1 MKKRLLFSALAT
13 LILLGANAF
22 MLNLEGQVNVTF
34 VNDSADVGTS
44 AMGGIQP
51 VTLYF
56 RINGEGKVALD
67 ARTRSDNA
75 DIIRVV
81 DGWDSDSVGTTDNTS
96 LFGKSF
102 ALVVTANKRL
112 QSGYSETGQ
121 RGGLGVS
128 GKNQRRIDDGGN
140 EYVYFKLYGDVGL
153 EFTSFAYSDV
163 NNGASGKPNFRLMD
177 NDSDETYFFK
187 KPVLTSDS
195 VFILPAGDLSLMY
208 PLDTLS
214 VTTSDTITG
223 ADGNEGAR
231 LYGLGFNVVEL
242 ATPKPL
248 PTGQFALDF
257 VNESA
262 TDYGNPNGLHPLTF
276 AYTIGA
282 AGKISL
288 DASTG
293 SDFQDNIDLVNS
305 WDSDSVGTTEN
316 AALFGKSFS
325 LTATTN
331 NRIQVGSGG
340 GMGVQGRN
348 QWRFDDGGTEYV
360 YFTLEGDAGL
370 EVLQFKFRDI
380 NEAGADLANFRISDY
395 KTDKTY
401 YVDIIGGDVGFYD
414 VPEGELTLR
423 YRTDV
428 LTVTTSDTVSG
439 DAGGRLYGFVFNVTE
454 PVVKPPEVLT
464 TSPVHGDTLVP
475 VSTDYVIQFDA
486 EMDRETTAAAISF
499 APGVS
504 NRTNSW
510 NDEGNAITI
519 SFDDLPNFTIFEVT
533 VGEGIK
539 GTNGLNAL
547 SDTVFT
553 FRTLPEPPT
562 VVFTYPSDQ
571 GKNIPVN
578 TPLTIEFSQ
587 SMNRDSVEK
596 AISFNPE
603 LSGLS
608 FAWNGSSTKVYV
620 TTDNMASGTQYTG
633 TISVVASSAY
643 SIPMTEPFVFEF
655 SIAAGVSVENKTLA
669 NVVIYPNPVSE
680 VLYIKG
686 MEVASINIYSITGR
700 LMKSRSNSNEISVSD
715 IAPGSYILT
724 ASDRDNQRVRKLIVI
739 K

>member
-1 MKKRLLFSALAT
+1 MKKQLLFKAFAT
-13 LILLGANAF
+13 LILIGASAF
-22 MLNLEGQVNVTF
+22 ILNLEGQVNVTF

-44 AMGGIQP
+44 ATGGIQP

-56 RINGEGKVALD
+56 RINAEGKVSLD
-67 ARTRSDNA
+67 ARTKSENA
-75 DIIRVV
+75 NIIRVI
-81 DGWDSDSVGTTDNTS
+81 DGWDSDSVGTTDNAS

-102 ALVVTANKRL
+102 ALVVSANNRL
-112 QSGYSETGQ
+112 QCGYSETGQ

-128 GKNQRRIDDGGN
+128 GKNQRRLDDLGGK
-140 EYVYFKLYGDVGL
+140 EYIYFQLYGDVGL

-163 NNGASGKPNFRLMD
+163 NNGASGKPNFRFTD
-177 NDSDETYFFK
+177 GDSDKTYIFK

-208 PLDTLS
+208 PLDTLT
-214 VTTSDTITG
+214 VATSDTITG

-242 ATPKPL
+242 AEPKPL
-248 PTGQFALDF
+248 PVGQFALNF

-262 TDYGNPNGLHPLTF
+262 TGYGNPNGLHPLTF
-276 AYTIGA
+276 AYSIGA
-282 AGKISL
+282 TGKISL

-293 SDFQDNIDLVNS
+293 SDFQANIDLINS

-325 LTATTN
+325 LIATTN
-331 NRIQVGSGG
+331 KRIQCGTGG
-340 GMGVQGRN
+340 GLGIQGRN
-348 QWRFDDGGTEYV
+348 QWRFDDMGTEYI

-395 KTDKTY
+395 MTDKTY
-401 YVDIIGGDVGFYD
+401 YVDIIAGDVGFYD
-414 VPEGELTLR
+414 VPAGELTLR

-464 TSPVHGDTLVP
+464 TSPVHGDTLVA
-475 VSTDYVIQFDA
+475 VSTDYVIRFDT
-486 EMDRETTAAAISF
+486 EMDRETSAAAISF
-499 APGVS
+499 APDVA
-504 NRTNSW
+504 NRTNTW
-510 NDEGNAITI
+510 NEAGDVITI
-519 SFDDLPNFTIFEVT
+519 SFDDLPNFTVYEVT
-533 VGEGIK
+533 IGEGVK

-547 SDTVFT
+547 SDSVFT
-553 FRTLPEPPT
+553 FRTLPEPPV

-571 GKNIPVN
+571 GKGIPVN
-578 TPLTIEFSQ
+578 SPITIEFSQ

-596 AISFNPE
+596 AISFDPE
-603 LSGLS
+603 LTGLS

-620 TTDNMASGTQYTG
+620 TTDNMATGTQYTG
-633 TISVVASSAY
+633 TVSVVASS
-643 SIPMTEPFVFEF
+643 
-655 SIAAGVSVENKTLA
+655 
-669 NVVIYPNPVSE
+669 
-680 VLYIKG
+680 
-686 MEVASINIYSITGR
+686 
-700 LMKSRSNSNEISVSD
+700 D
-715 IAPGSYILT
+715 IQIFL
-724 ASDRDNQRVRKLIVI
+724 
-739 K
+739 